1 MIYNR
6 YTGVLSKSTN
16 GFMSSALVQGGP
28 MKVALIGLGMVA
40 STHVRAIAAL
50 APEIRLEAVCGRDPE
65 RTARFANDAAGILGY
80 RPNPQIS
87 IEAIANDPAIDFVII
102 ATPPNARAEMTRA
115 LAAGGKSILMEKP
128 IERTLAN
135 AKEIVDLCAVH
146 NVKLGIVFQ
155 HRVREASIQL
165 RAKLETGAFGP
176 IRIVEIVV
184 PWWREQSYYDAPGRG
199 TFSRDGGGVL
209 ISQAIHS
216 LDLAL
221 SLAGPVRKVNAMA
234 QTSHF
239 HKMEAEDYVTAGLE
253 FDSGAIGSLV
263 ASTASYPGASETITL
278 HCEKASARLL
288 AGQLTIHW
296 RDGAV
301 ETFGEDGG
309 TGGGANPMA
318 FTHAWHQTI
327 IRDFADAVAN
337 DRAPL
342 VSGHAGLTVHAL
354 IDALVTSAKTE
365 RSVTL
370 APWNT

>member
-1 MIYNR
+1 MNI
-6 YTGVLSKSTN
+6 
-16 GFMSSALVQGGP
+16 ALV
-28 MKVALIGLGMVA
+28 GLGMVA

-50 APEIRLEAVCGRDPE
+50 APEIQLKTVCGRNPQ
-65 RTARFANDAAGILGY
+65 RTAQFADDAAAILGY
-80 RPNPQIS
+80 RPDPQIS

-102 ATPPNARAEMTRA
+102 ATPPNARIEMARA

-135 AKEIVDLCAVH
+135 AKAIVDLCAIH

-155 HRVREASIQL
+155 HRVREASLQL
-165 RAKLETGAFGP
+165 RAKLDAGAFGP
-176 IRIVEIVV
+176 VRIVEITV

-221 SLAGPVRKVNAMA
+221 SLAGPVRKVQAMA
-234 QTSHF
+234 KTSQF
-239 HKMEAEDYVTAGLE
+239 HTMEAEDYVTAGLE

-263 ASTASYPGASETITL
+263 ASTASFPGAGETITL
-278 HCEKASARLL
+278 HCEKASVRLL
-288 AGQLTIHW
+288 AGQLTVHW
-296 RDGAV
+296 RSGAV
-301 ETFGEDGG
+301 EVFGEDGG
-309 TGGGANPMA
+309 TGGGADPMA
-318 FTHAWHQTI
+318 FTHAWHQAI
-327 IRDFADAVAN
+327 IRDFADAVAT
-337 DRAPL
+337 DSAPL
-342 VSGHAGLTVHAL
+342 VSGHAGLAVHAL